1 MANAVLAKALI
12 ESLLCGC
19 CRIGSG
25 FLSIALVEAIDASS
39 GIDQLLFAGEERM
52 AGRTDFDV
60 QIAFLGRASFEGL
73 AASAG
78 YGNFDV
84 FWVNSWF
91 HLVLRHSLWRPPA
104 AFFKQDM
111 IGGRA
116 QIVKLACDLREC

>member
-1 MANAVLAKALI
+1 MANAVCVKALI

-25 FLSIALVEAIDASS
+25 FLAIALVEAIDASS

-52 AGRTDFDV
+52 ASRTNFDM
-60 QIAFLGRASFEGL
+60 QIAFLGRASLEGL

-78 YGNFDV
+78 NGNIDV

-91 HLVLRHSLWRPPA
+91 HLILRHSL
-104 AFFKQDM
+104 
-111 IGGRA
+111 
-116 QIVKLACDLREC
+116 